1 MLTYAVTGSP
11 ADGLV
16 FMGDLLLSIDEQLV
30 DGLTLDKV
38 RELFFGPP
46 HSVCAVTVLRRSIY
60 RSLRPHTLVA

>member
-1 MLTYAVTGSP
+1 MLTYAATGSP

-16 FMGDLLLSIDEQLV
+16 FMGDLLRSIDEQLV

-46 HSVCAVTVLRRSIY
+46 NSLCAVTVLRRCEY
-60 RSLRPHTLVA
+60 